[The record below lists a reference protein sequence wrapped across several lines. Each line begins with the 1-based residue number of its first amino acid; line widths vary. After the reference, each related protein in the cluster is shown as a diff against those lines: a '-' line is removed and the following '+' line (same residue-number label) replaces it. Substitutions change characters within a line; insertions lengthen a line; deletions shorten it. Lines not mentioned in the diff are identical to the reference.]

1 MDSIDKY
8 TRTWVQREE
17 LELDTL
23 SEWVKSVRSLI
34 LCQIHKLRFCV
45 KAGPKSVFKDKKPKE
60 CVSPLHDKYVI
71 VPANK
76 ASNNIVLLVKKYN
89 YGCLILY

>member
-1 MDSIDKY
+1 M
-8 TRTWVQREE
+8 
-17 LELDTL
+17 
-23 SEWVKSVRSLI
+23 
-34 LCQIHKLRFCV
+34 